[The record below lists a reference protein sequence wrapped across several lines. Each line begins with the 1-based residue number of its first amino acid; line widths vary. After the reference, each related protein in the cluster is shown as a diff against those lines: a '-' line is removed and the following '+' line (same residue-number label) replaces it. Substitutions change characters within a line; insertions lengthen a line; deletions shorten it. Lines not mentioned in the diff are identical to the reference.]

1 MKGLHGR
8 SCLLVLICL
17 LGSCAILP
25 AQEMTLDL
33 DPASTKI
40 NFTLDATLHTV
51 HGSFKLKSGAI
62 HFNPTTGAA
71 SGQIVVDATSGDSGN
86 DGRDRKMHK
95 VVLES
100 AKYPNITFTPTK
112 VTAALLPDGDS
123 TVQVEGTFQLH
134 GTDHPIKASVPVH
147 VHESTLQARTSFVV
161 PYASWGLK
169 NPSTFVLHVSDK
181 VDIEIIASG
190 RLTPSGAQP

>member
-1 MKGLHGR
+1 MKGSHGR
-8 SCLLVLICL
+8 SCLLLLICL
-17 LGSCAILP
+17 LGACAILP
-25 AQEMTLDL
+25 AQEMILNL

-51 HGSFKLKSGAI
+51 HGSFKLKSGTI
-62 HFNPTTGAA
+62 HFNPATGAA
-71 SGQIVVDATSGDSGN
+71 SGQIVVDAASGDSGN

-100 AKYPNITFTPTK
+100 AKYPDVTFTPTK
-112 VTAALLPDGDS
+112 VTAALAQDGDS

-134 GTDHPIKASVPVH
+134 GTDHTIKASVPVH
-147 VHESTLQARTSFVV
+147 VHDSLLQARTSFVV

-181 VDIEIIASG
+181 VDIEIIAGG
-190 RLTPSGAQP
+190 RLTTSGAQP